1 MADDI
6 AALEQ
11 AHDAKFQQILEAV
24 AAELKLGKYDMLSPQ
39 DQERVETEAET
50 LAERWMEEA
59 ESQPR
64 QPRTPLEQLLAE
76 LHAIAMKF
84 PETGESEQD
93 EGTPP
98 PSPPR
103 R

>member
-1 MADDI
+1 
-6 AALEQ
+6 
-11 AHDAKFQQILEAV
+11 
-24 AAELKLGKYDMLSPQ
+24 
-39 DQERVETEAET
+39 
-50 LAERWMEEA
+50 MEEA

-84 PETGESEQD
+84 PETGEGEQD
-93 EGTPP
+93 EGAPP
-98 PSPPR
+98 PPPPR